1 MYVVVAL
8 GVTVTFAAAVG
19 AAPTLAVQTKGP
31 APETAKPIL
40 CPMHIDD
47 KEGVILIDGDV
58 VIETVAMA
66 DEVHVP
72 TPETTV

>member
-1 MYVVVAL
+1 MYEVVEL
-8 GVTVTFAAAVG
+8 GVTVTFAAALG

-31 APETAKPIL
+31 APDTDKPML
-40 CPMHIDD
+40 CPKHTAD

-58 VIETVAMA
+58 VIETVAIA
-66 DEVHVP
+66 DDVQLP